1 MKSWISL
8 GMSSAQWLS
17 LWLWSV
23 PACSGRRWALPTATS
38 GQDRAA
44 FFISS
49 HFNSFLLPRG
59 GSERIDSSSYPR
71 ASLKHTLL
79 CQFGPVCGAGCPIR
93 HQRLRY
99 FLLAVTCW
107 PVVRS
112 GRLLADMPEYLGDPS
127 VLTKEKLKSELLA
140 HNVELPSGNPTKDVY
155 VQLYLTK
162 LAGQSTRPAAADSFS
177 SDEELPL
184 PALPDT
190 SRSSSRVSALPLPS
204 HLHTSTPTRITQP
217 PKSTFWTR
225 RLLTTVNVRSIVS
238 DVQNTSAWNVA
249 SSDSAHI
256 ETCALLTDITGNV
269 IPIESI
275 RQSREWIAE

>member
-79 CQFGPVCGAGCPIR
+79 CQFGPVGGAGCPIR
-93 HQRLRY
+93 HQRLRC

-112 GRLLADMPEYLGDPS
+112 
-127 VLTKEKLKSELLA
+127 
-140 HNVELPSGNPTKDVY
+140 
-155 VQLYLTK
+155 
-162 LAGQSTRPAAADSFS
+162 
-177 SDEELPL
+177 
-184 PALPDT
+184 
-190 SRSSSRVSALPLPS
+190 SSRRHAGVPGRPLCAHQGEAKERAAGPQRGAPERQPHEGRVRAAVSYEAGRPKHTPRGCSCGLVLQRRGAASARAAWHQPL
-204 HLHTSTPTRITQP
+204 LQ
-217 PKSTFWTR
+217 
-225 RLLTTVNVRSIVS
+225 
-238 DVQNTSAWNVA
+238 
-249 SSDSAHI
+249 
-256 ETCALLTDITGNV
+256 
-269 IPIESI
+269 
-275 RQSREWIAE
+275 